1 MHVVVLVLVGLS
13 ASASEASSHSLFSS
27 TDLGHAADK
36 RLITP
41 LFGSI
46 VSPTVNARPCPQPR
60 VRVRVLCFSDRCGEI
75 RLKPCVFLTRTWN

>member
-1 MHVVVLVLVGLS
+1 MHVVVLVLLGLS

-46 VSPTVNARPCPQPR
+46 VSWLPVQGNEEGGGGSPTAEPPASPPAAE
-60 VRVRVLCFSDRCGEI
+60 D
-75 RLKPCVFLTRTWN
+75 